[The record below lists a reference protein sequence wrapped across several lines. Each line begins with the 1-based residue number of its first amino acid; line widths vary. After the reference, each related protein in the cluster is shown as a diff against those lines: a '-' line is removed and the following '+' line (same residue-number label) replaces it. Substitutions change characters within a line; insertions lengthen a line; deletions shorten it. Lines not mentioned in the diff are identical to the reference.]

1 MIPKSCI
8 LAALLLS
15 GGCGGGE
22 VPVGPSSSAR
32 ETGSAG
38 GLRVSDYGRF
48 SMSLSVRD
56 IRVSRQF
63 YQKLGFEILD
73 DHEEEKWV
81 IIRRG
86 DTMIGLFQDMF
97 ERNILT
103 FNPDDVRAVQRQLKE
118 NGLELSSEA
127 DEATTGPAFL
137 TLEDPDGNP
146 IVFDQLDPDYQPTS
160 PE

>member
-1 MIPKSCI
+1 
-8 LAALLLS
+8 
-15 GGCGGGE
+15 
-22 VPVGPSSSAR
+22 
-32 ETGSAG
+32 
-38 GLRVSDYGRF
+38 
-48 SMSLSVRD
+48 MSLPVRD

-63 YQKLGFEILD
+63 YQKLGFEVFD
-73 DHEEEKWV
+73 DHEEEKW
-81 IIRRG
+81 IILRRG

-103 FNPDDVRAVQRQLKE
+103 FNPDDVRAVQWQLKE
-118 NGLELSSEA
+118 NGLELSAEA

-146 IVFDQLDPDYQPTS
+146 IVFDQSDADYEPTS